1 MEPNQTKGLL
11 LKMVGSAQQLDA
23 LLARES
29 AHQEVFQPQNAAL
42 RSQLEQS
49 AICLILLS
57 PQYYGMVAEELL
69 WRKVYY
75 DLQTLRNT
83 RGALM
88 DAWGPEGA
96 YREHLKN
103 GIHVYHCLFFSMQ
116 AQFELQLE
124 NYIYWPSSQPGSQAR
139 RAGSPSA
146 EEMDWARKFCHL
158 CLLRIG
164 DLYHYLREFTASEGE
179 EQAKLYY
186 YRALSLIPDLGL
198 PFVHLATLSGAKFS
212 YVEATCFYQCCI
224 HSKVPHA
231 AAFLGLEQI
240 YLKIQEEYRQLPSV
254 PLGKLGPEHQARED
268 VRRLLVSFVYL
279 QSLLTP
285 QGRRHPALE
294 RLCARVLEDFQL
306 CLSHLAIQAGQGW
319 ARRAGAEQGHGSS
332 LLPNQLVFQMVILC
346 LLTLENLKRAGSEL
360 SHTAISFSLVF
371 FSHIVRLV
379 GGNIRAALHSR
390 VAPGRDETQE
400 PEKPWLEEGER
411 GPELPAPHPVS
422 VHVGEFPESD
432 QEPRFSIPPSCPEDS
447 WEDSESMEVWE
458 PDGSRDSPGD
468 SYRVLEDGE
477 DWGDVS
483 FCSLPDSDSSF
494 SEVAS
499 EEGEEESA
507 SEESA
512 ISSSWTLPN
521 SQALQERLDILCAE
535 GLLPALRV
543 VLQWL
548 LTEPALSGLSMRAW
562 PGLWR
567 DLLLLLNLLPS
578 AQELGNPHLGL
589 APRLRELLPH
599 FERPSPPISMP
610 LLEDTILRSLL
621 PFQAAHASLNF
632 DLDVFPTFSRE
643 DVALRACVLRTFGH
657 FAAHLPD
664 SLVVF
669 DPKLGLFLWAVP
681 PSREAREKGAPPRA
695 REGPAQLQRQVQSM
709 ETALRLLRIQ
719 TALSPYLIPDAV
731 ALWQHLPLV
740 REMAQ
745 SGRFVLIVPRIVID
759 ELDRRKKEAPAR
771 FALRFLEEQLKQRN
785 GRFRCQVQVRGKW
798 RWPKIGGENAAAWNL
813 HSILRGYGELL
824 RAVGEDADSARGMV
838 TVLTALDLAGAG
850 PLSPPLSSAF
860 EAAHEAG
867 VAIEHVLPFYTRWK
881 ALSRNTELTGS

>member
-1 MEPNQTKGLL
+1 MELNQTKGLL

-23 LLARES
+23 LLARET

-49 AICLILLS
+49 AVCLILLS
-57 PQYYGMVAEELL
+57 PRYYGMVAEELL

-75 DLQTLRNT
+75 DLQTLRKT

-198 PFVHLATLSGAKFS
+198 PFVHL
-212 YVEATCFYQCCI
+212 CCI

-268 VRRLLVSFVYL
+268 VRRLLVSFMYL

-294 RLCARVLEDFQL
+294 RLCGRVLEDFQL
-306 CLSHLAIQAGQGW
+306 CLSHLSIQAGQGW
-319 ARRAGAEQGHGSS
+319 ARRAGTEQGHGSS

-379 GGNIRAALHSR
+379 GGFLGGQR
-390 VAPGRDETQE
+390 VHGSLGAGREPG
-400 PEKPWLEEGER
+400 
-411 GPELPAPHPVS
+411 LP
-422 VHVGEFPESD
+422 
-432 QEPRFSIPPSCPEDS
+432 
-447 WEDSESMEVWE
+447 
-458 PDGSRDSPGD
+458 RDS
-468 SYRVLEDGE
+468 YHVLDDGE

-499 EEGEEESA
+499 EKGEEERA
-507 SEESA
+507 SEENA
-512 ISSSWTLPN
+512 IYSRWTLPN

-548 LTEPALSGLSMRAW
+548 LTEPALSALSMRAW

-578 AQELGNPHLGL
+578 AQELGNPPPRA
-589 APRLRELLPH
+589 APPG
-599 FERPSPPISMP
+599 S
-610 LLEDTILRSLL
+610 
-621 PFQAAHASLNF
+621 AAHASLNF

-669 DPKLGLFLWAVP
+669 DPKLGLFLWTVP
-681 PSREAREKGAPPRA
+681 PSGEAREKGAPPPA

-824 RAVGEDADSARGMV
+824 RAVGEEADSARGMV

-881 ALSRNTELTGS
+881 ALSRSTELTGS

>member
-254 PLGKLGPEHQARED
+254 PLGKLGPEHQAR
-268 VRRLLVSFVYL
+268 
-279 QSLLTP
+279 
-285 QGRRHPALE
+285 GRCEKA
-294 RLCARVLEDFQL
+294 AGQL
-306 CLSHLAIQAGQGW
+306 CVSPEPPDAPRQKTPGAGEAVREGPGGLSAV
-319 ARRAGAEQGHGSS
+319 SS
-332 LLPNQLVFQMVILC
+332 PTCRSKPAKLVFQMVILC

-499 EEGEEESA
+499 EEGEEERA

-548 LTEPALSGLSMRAW
+548 LTEPALSALSMRAW

-657 FAAHLPD
+657 FAATCLT
-664 SLVVF
+664 
-669 DPKLGLFLWAVP
+669 
-681 PSREAREKGAPPRA
+681 AREKGAPPPA

-740 REMAQ
+740 RDMAQ

-824 RAVGEDADSARGMV
+824 RAVGEEADSARGMV

>member
-23 LLARES
+23 LLARET

-49 AICLILLS
+49 AVCFILLS
-57 PQYYGMVAEELL
+57 PRYYGMVAEELL

-75 DLQTLRNT
+75 DLQTLRKT

-88 DAWGPEGA
+88 DVWGPEGA

-164 DLYHYLREFTASEGE
+164 DLYYFLKEFTASEGE
-179 EQAKLYY
+179 ELAKRYY

-231 AAFLGLEQI
+231 GAFLGLEQI

-294 RLCARVLEDFQL
+294 KLCARGPGG
-306 CLSHLAIQAGQGW
+306 LSAVSLPPVDP
-319 ARRAGAEQGHGSS
+319 RR
-332 LLPNQLVFQMVILC
+332 
-346 LLTLENLKRAGSEL
+346 NLKRAGSEL

-400 PEKPWLEEGER
+400 PEKPWLEEGEP

-422 VHVGEFPESD
+422 VHVGEFPESG

-477 DWGDVS
+477 DWGEVS

-499 EEGEEESA
+499 EEGEEERA
-507 SEESA
+507 SEESS

-521 SQALQERLDILCAE
+521 SQALRERLDILCAE

-548 LTEPALSGLSMRAW
+548 LTEPALSALSMRAW

-589 APRLRELLPH
+589 APRLRKLLPH

-669 DPKLGLFLWAVP
+669 DPKLGLFLWTVPKGQP
-681 PSREAREKGAPPRA
+681 PSGEAREKGAPPPA

-740 REMAQ
+740 RDMAQ
-745 SGRFVLIVPRIVID
+745 SGSFVLIVPRIVID

-785 GRFRCQVQVRGKW
+785 ERFRCQVQVRGKW

-824 RAVGEDADSARGMV
+824 RAVGEEAESARGMM

-860 EAAHEAG
+860 AG